1 MSLTKATFSMIQ
13 GAMFNVLDYGAD
25 PTGAADSASA
35 IQAAIAAAQTTK
47 GSVYLPTGAYKI
59 NSKLTISA
67 PIGFIGEANLIQN
80 VGDRRGTYLI
90 KGADVIAIEVTTS
103 AGSTLRDFAVV
114 GSGTDTTQGIKLTQC
129 GRSKLERI
137 SVVECGSH
145 GIEFNNGNLT
155 SFRDIYVLGND
166 GDGLLINGAATPNT
180 NAAVFVNIDARGNG
194 GVGFNNANGWNNY
207 GIGITAQQN
216 TGAGVRLDNSRG
228 CDFSVYAEANAAG
241 LDVELTN
248 NANCKGST
256 IRVVF
261 ADSVTDNSNEENSL
275 IRSQNGTDYEPITN
289 IMRFNKVRF
298 PVTTGVTGQWDIFKT
313 TNATYDWHF
322 SQTGAT
328 QTIVVKN
335 IAGIADPA
343 VDYPVQSADQ
353 TWHKTYHRLTSNLSS
368 TTSILDTWGGWSSY
382 VAPSNATRC
391 SMRADGSNIN
401 GTGTYATYSDL
412 RIKENV
418 AYLTDAEKAGQVADI
433 KALNFAR
440 FNIIGDD
447 RKMLGLIAQDV
458 EKISPGLVSEDEEGT
473 KTIKQSILHQKAV
486 IALQVA
492 LQKIDALE
500 ARLSKL
506 ETLK

>member
-1 MSLTKATFSMIQ
+1 MSLTKVTYSMIQ
-13 GAMFNVLDYGAD
+13 GEVLNVLDYGAD
-25 PTGAADSASA
+25 PTGVADSASA
-35 IQAAIAAAQTTK
+35 IQTAIDAAQTLK
-47 GSVYLPTGAYKI
+47 KSVYLPSGAYKV
-59 NSKLTISA
+59 NTKLTISA

-90 KGADVIAIEVTTS
+90 KGADVIALEVTTS

-114 GSGTDTTQGIKLTQC
+114 GSGSDTTQGIKLTQC

-155 SFRDIYVLGND
+155 SFRDIYVLGNG
-166 GDGLLINGAATPNT
+166 GDGLLVNGAAVPDT

-228 CDFSVYAEANAAG
+228 CDFSVYAELNAAG
-241 LDVELTN
+241 LDIELTN

-256 IRVVF
+256 LRVLF
-261 ADSVTDNSNEENSL
+261 TDSITDNSNEENTL
-275 IRSQNGTDYEPITN
+275 IRSQNGTDYEPIAN

-298 PVTTGVTGQWDIFKT
+298 PVTPGVTGQWDIFKT

-322 SQTGAT
+322 SATGAA

-343 VDYPVQSADQ
+343 TDYPVHNSNQ
-353 TWHKTYHRLTSNLSS
+353 TWHRTNHRLTLNASS
-368 TTSILDTWGGWSSY
+368 ATAIFDTWGGWSSY
-382 VAPSNATRC
+382 TAPSNATRC
-391 SMRADGSNIN
+391 SMLADGSNIN

-418 AYLTDAEKAGQVADI
+418 EYLTDAEKAGQVADI

-447 RKMLGLIAQDV
+447 RRMLGLIAQDV
-458 EKISPGLVSEDEEGT
+458 EQISPGLVSEDDEGT

-492 LQKIDALE
+492 LQKIDELESRIAALE
-500 ARLSKL
+500 S
-506 ETLK
+506 

>member
-1 MSLTKATFSMIQ
+1 MSLTKATYSMVS

-25 PTGAADSASA
+25 ATGTADSAAAIQSA
-35 IQAAIAAAQTTK
+35 ITAAQTAGGT
-47 GSVYLPTGAYKI
+47 VYLPRGAYKI
-59 NSKLTISA
+59 NSTLTISA
-67 PIGFIGEANLIQN
+67 PIGFVGETNLIQN
-80 VGDRRGTYLI
+80 IGDRRGTYLI

-114 GSGTDTTQGIKLTQC
+114 GSGSDSTQGIKLTQC

-145 GIEFNNGNLT
+145 GIEYNNGNLT
-155 SFRDIYVLGND
+155 SFRDIYVLGNG
-166 GDGLLINGAATPNT
+166 GDGLLVNGAATPDT

-228 CDFSVYAEANAAG
+228 CDFSVYAEANATG
-241 LDVELTN
+241 LDIELTN

-256 IRVVF
+256 LRVLF
-261 ADSVTDNSNEENSL
+261 TNSITDNSNEENTL
-275 IRSQNGTDYEPITN
+275 IRSQNGTEYEPIAN
-289 IMRFNKVRF
+289 IMRFQKLRF
-298 PVTTGVTGQWDIFKT
+298 PITPSISGQWDVSKT

-322 SQTGAT
+322 SQTAAT
-328 QTIVVKN
+328 QSIVVKN

-343 VDYPVQSADQ
+343 TDYPVQNSNA
-353 TWHKTYHRLTSNLSS
+353 TWHRTYHRLTSNSS
-368 TTSILDTWGGWSSY
+368 AATAIFDTWGGWSSY
-382 VAPSNATRC
+382 AAPSNATRC
-391 SMRADGSNIN
+391 SMLADGSNIN

-412 RIKENV
+412 RIKENID
-418 AYLTDAEKAGQVADI
+418 YLTDSEKASQVDDI

-447 RKMLGLIAQDV
+447 RRMLGLIAQDV
-458 EKISPGLVSEDEEGT
+458 ERVSPGLISEDEEGT

-492 LQKIDALE
+492 LQKIDELESRIAALE
-500 ARLSKL
+500 P
-506 ETLK
+506 